1 MGVRLRTAP
10 EGLTR
15 RHKEVLQQFADGADG
30 KEAAVQLGI
39 TEQTVRTHLKD
50 ARARLGARN
59 TAHAIAM
66 ALRRGEIS

>member
-1 MGVRLRTAP
+1 MGSVKAPP

-15 RHKEVLQQFADGADG
+15 RHREVLQQFADGADG
-30 KEAAVQLGI
+30 KEAAVELGI
-39 TEQTVRTHLKD
+39 TEQTVRTHLKG

-66 ALRRGEIS
+66 AIRRGWID